1 MTLDPKTPVLV
12 GVGAVVQRAAD
23 PATAD
28 EAATL
33 MAAALERA
41 ADDAGSRELLTSAD
55 RIAVPKGLWEYSD
68 PARMVAARLGARQA
82 RTALAEIGVLQSTLL
97 NAACCDIAG
106 GKADVVLV
114 VGGEAKYRNVSAR
127 AAGVAVSDTPQTDVE
142 PDETLRPA
150 DELFTQLEVERGLVM
165 PVNCYAMMENALR
178 YADGQT
184 VEAHR
189 DAVAGLWAGFSRIA
203 ADNPYAWYREPMPAA
218 EIRDASSE
226 NRMLAFPYTK
236 RHNSQ
241 WNVDQAAGL
250 ILCSVEK
257 ARALGLASDG
267 WIFPLAGV
275 ESNHMVPLA
284 LRRDLHR
291 CPAFAIAG
299 TRAWSLAGRASS
311 DLAHVDL
318 YSCFPIAVR
327 IQARELGLTEQRPLT
342 VTGGMAF
349 AGGPLNNYVLQAAVR
364 MAEVLRDDSEAT
376 GLTTAVSGM
385 LMKQGVNLW
394 SATPAAEAFRFEDVS
409 AAAAAAT
416 ATLTL
421 VDDVDGDA
429 PVASYTVLYLG
440 DTPVRGIALCDLPDD
455 RRALVTTD
463 DVAIMTEMLAGEFC
477 GRQVRLASGGA
488 FSI

>member
-1 MTLDPKTPVLV
+1 MSMDPKTPVLV

-28 EAATL
+28 EAVAL
-33 MAAALERA
+33 MATALERA
-41 ADDAGSRELLTSAD
+41 ADDAGSRQLLTDAD
-55 RIAVPKGLWEYSD
+55 GIAVPRGLWEYSD

-82 RTALAEIGVLQSTLL
+82 RTSLAEIGVLQPTLV
-97 NAACCDIAG
+97 NAACRDIAC

-114 VGGEAKYRNVSAR
+114 AGGEAKYRNVSAR
-127 AAGVAVSDTPQTDVE
+127 GAGVAVSDTPQVGVA

-165 PVNCYAMMENALR
+165 PVNCYAVMENALR

-189 DAVAGLWAGFSRIA
+189 DAVAALWAGFSLVA
-203 ADNPYAWYREPMPAA
+203 ADNPYAWYREPISAA
-218 EIRDASSE
+218 EIRDASPT

-267 WIFPLAGV
+267 WIFPLAAV
-275 ESNHMVPLA
+275 ESNHMVPMV
-284 LRRDLHR
+284 LRRELHR

-299 TRAWSLAGRASS
+299 TRALAFAGRTRA
-311 DLAHVDL
+311 DLRHVDL

-349 AGGPLNNYVLQAAVR
+349 AGGPLNNYVLQATVR
-364 MAEVLRDDSEAT
+364 MAEVLRDDRDAT

-394 SATPAAEAFRFEDVS
+394 SATPAAGSFRFEDVS
-409 AAAAAAT
+409 AEAATAT

-421 VDDVDGDA
+421 VDDFEGEA
-429 PVASYTVLYLG
+429 PVASYTVLYL
-440 DTPVRGIALCDLPDD
+440 DETPVRGIVLCDLPDE

-463 DVAIMTEMLAGEFC
+463 DSAIIQGILADEFC
-477 GRQVRLASGGA
+477 GRQVRVGSGGT
-488 FSI
+488 FSV